1 MYVAVETKNDSMRK
15 GGIAPSQ
22 WVIGKL
28 PRRPG
33 DLCEEEE
40 WGQLGVIQAQL
51 ESETEFGI
59 RAQHRLAARKTMVKI
74 DCGRRFKLSQLK
86 RAEPLEGN

>member
-1 MYVAVETKNDSMRK
+1 MKSMMHVAVEMKNDLMRK

-22 WVIGKL
+22 WVIGKY

-40 WGQLGVIQAQL
+40 WGQLGVMQAQL

-59 RAQHRLAARKTMVKI
+59 RAQQCHEA
-74 DCGRRFKLSQLK
+74 
-86 RAEPLEGN
+86 